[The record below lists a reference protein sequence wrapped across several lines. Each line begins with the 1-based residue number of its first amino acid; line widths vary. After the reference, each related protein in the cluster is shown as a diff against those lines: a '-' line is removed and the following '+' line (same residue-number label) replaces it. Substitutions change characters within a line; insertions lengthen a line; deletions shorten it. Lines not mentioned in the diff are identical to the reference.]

1 MKTLKQLERLQK
13 IHQLV
18 KISNTG
24 SPAEFSRKLGVSE
37 SQWYNILDDLKA
49 IGFPIVYCKRSKTY
63 YYREFCDLDINYS
76 VELLTEQ
83 DKITIAGGRKGMMEY
98 YAKKKPVIH
107 YLISC

>member
-18 KISNTG
+18 KMSSTG
-24 SPAEFSRKLGVSE
+24 TPGELSGKLGISE

-98 YAKKKPVIH
+98 YAKKKSAIH
-107 YLISC
+107 YLLSY